1 MSPALAGRFFT
12 TSITWEA
19 PYNRLQHT
27 HKNELPVCLTTWI
40 NLTDILKKK
49 PGTVE
54 CVLYGSIYV
63 KSKKDNANLAS
74 EVGCRGQ
81 WQGRYKRTFRSN
93 TKDLYFAAVTQVYIQ
108 LSNQNEM
115 SENKVEGLKLQ

>member
-1 MSPALAGRFFT
+1 MDKSHR
-12 TSITWEA
+12 
-19 PYNRLQHT
+19 Y
-27 HKNELPVCLTTWI
+27 
-40 NLTDILKKK
+40 LKEE
-49 PGTVE
+49 GTVE

-63 KSKKDNANLAS
+63 KSKKDNTNLAS

-81 WQGRYKRTFRSN
+81 WQGSYKRTFRSN

-115 SENKVEGLKLQ
+115 SKNKVEGLKLQ